1 MLSIF
6 KFKLKDRVRNRRGDV
21 GTVLGRAV
29 SEEVNRVGERLIY
42 TVEWDGGLTVQIPEE
57 YLVAVYA
64 TGYPCRE
71 QFYVD
76 EKDVTKEC
84 PAAKKL
90 GADALK
96 VTINIGDLPEVK
108 KILAEAAEALAVSEA
123 HRAQL
128 GRDIEDQ
135 AHEAVALR
143 ESLRERDKR
152 LHKAEEYTLAVK
164 NNLGFVVSLRCSK
177 GVYDIAHMLSDN
189 VEKLREKVAELGKTN
204 ASLNKRLQKLNS
216 EHDNLSGLLTSERGT
231 VHLLLKTRRELVGE
245 RDMLRATMEAR
256 EKQPPRNAE
265 VERLEAE
272 VDRLSSE
279 LNRVRQGAE
288 GL

>member
-6 KFKLKDRVRNRRGDV
+6 KFKLMDRVRNRRGDV

-96 VTINIGDLPEVK
+96 VTINIEDLPEIK
-108 KILAEAAEALAVSEA
+108 KILAEAALAVSEA
-123 HRAQL
+123 HCAQL

-135 AHEAVALR
+135 AHEVVALR

-177 GVYDIAHMLSDN
+177 GVYDIANMLSDN
-189 VEKLREKVAELGKTN
+189 VEKLREKVAELGKRN
-204 ASLNKRLQKLNS
+204 DALNKEVKQLTGENA
-216 EHDNLSGLLTSERGT
+216 ELSGLLNSERDT
-231 VHLLLKTRRELVGE
+231 IRLMLKTQCELVGE

-272 VDRLSSE
+272 VTRLATE
-279 LNRVRQGAE
+279 LNRVRGE
-288 GL
+288 KE

>member
-1 MLSIF
+1 MSSGF
-6 KFKLKDRVRNRRGDV
+6 KFELKDRVRNKNGGDL

-96 VTINIGDLPEVK
+96 VTINIEDLPEIK
-108 KILAEAAEALAVSEA
+108 KILAEAALAVSEA
-123 HRAQL
+123 HCAQL

-135 AHEAVALR
+135 AHEVVALR

-177 GVYDIAHMLSDN
+177 GVYDIANMLSDN
-189 VEKLREKVAELGKTN
+189 VEKLREKVAELGKRN
-204 ASLNKRLQKLNS
+204 DALNKEVKQLTGENAELRGLLNS
-216 EHDNLSGLLTSERGT
+216 ERDTIRLM
-231 VHLLLKTRRELVGE
+231 LKTQCELVGE

-272 VDRLSSE
+272 VTRLATE
-279 LNRVRQGAE
+279 LNRVRGE
-288 GL
+288 KE